1 MNESVKMAAVGQVGN
16 DGGSKRNSPSPTVD
30 DMTDDDTA
38 TKKQRSNGKNG
49 SGALIS
55 MDDDAN
61 EVAKSMVKSLDI

>member
-38 TKKQRSNGKNG
+38 TKKQRNG
-49 SGALIS
+49 SGASIS